1 MRYLLLVLL
10 LTGCGDVFG
19 PPALQIADSTPLV
32 DAPRFDKL
40 WTYLQNCSGIRTF
53 LPAPSVYLTPL
64 ETMQYASEPQAGGM
78 YFTEGRRVFLGIVRR
93 NDDRLVL
100 HEFMHA
106 LSGHH
111 THPPVYFL
119 GACGDLLHT
128 NTQPPLVLTE
138 RVP

>member
-32 DAPRFDKL
+32 DAPRFEKL
-40 WTYLQNCSGIRTF
+40 WTYLQNCSGIRTSF
-53 LPAPSVYLTPL
+53 GRPAFTWRRGRRCSTVG
-64 ETMQYASEPQAGGM
+64 ARGAGM

-119 GACGDLLHT
+119 GSCGDLLHT
-128 NTQPPLVLTE
+128 DTQPPLVLTE

>member
-19 PPALQIADSTPLV
+19 PPSLQIADSTPLV
-32 DAPRFDKL
+32 DAPRFEKL
-40 WTYLQNCSGIRTF
+40 WTYLQNCSGIHTIF
-53 LPAPSVYLTPL
+53 PPPSVYLAP
-64 ETMQYASEPQAGGM
+64 EATMRYQSEPEAAGM

-93 NDDRLVL
+93 NDERLVL

-106 LSGHH
+106 LSGHK
-111 THPPVYFL
+111 THDPRYFL
-119 GACGDLLHT
+119 GSCGDLLHT
-128 NTQPPLVLTE
+128 DTQPPLVLTE